1 MLRLFR
7 QIRQRLLTNN
17 KFSKYLL
24 YAIGEILLVV
34 IGILIALQVNNWN
47 ESRKLRQTELALLGV
62 IYENLTNDLED
73 FENDLI
79 HLKNRKKACE
89 VLLECA
95 EKDVPY
101 QDSLAFHL
109 YYTQIYPHFS
119 PNISGYEMLKSEG
132 IESISNDTLKL
143 AITNLYEYGYKYLF
157 TWEQESIDF
166 NQNILSPLSRK
177 YLGHTVIKNR
187 AIPKSL
193 DNSRN
198 HLSLFANSG
207 LVLNITDF
215 EGLKKDTELLSFW
228 ASLRGGSDFLRRIHQ
243 ETEDD
248 VVNLIGQLENELNLR
263 KEDSD

>member
-1 MLRLFR
+1 MLRFFR
-7 QIRQRLLTNN
+7 QIRQRLLTDN

-34 IGILIALQVNNWN
+34 IGILIALQVDNWN
-47 ESRKLRQTELALLGV
+47 EERKLRQIELELLGV
-62 IYENLTNDLED
+62 IYENLTNDLDD
-73 FENDLI
+73 FEKNLI
-79 HLKNRKKACE
+79 HLKNRKTACE

-95 EKDVPY
+95 ENDFPY

-109 YYTQIYPHFS
+109 FYTQIYPHFS

-157 TWEQESIDF
+157 TWEQEGINF
-166 NQNILSPLSRK
+166 NQNILTPITRK
-177 YLGHTVIKNR
+177 YIGHTAIKHQ
-187 AIPKSL
+187 AKPTSL

-198 HLSLFANSG
+198 HLDLFANSG

-215 EGLKKDTELLSFW
+215 EGLKKDTELLTLW
-228 ASLRGGSDFLRRIHQ
+228 ASLSGQSDLLRGIHQ
-243 ETEDD
+243 ETENS
-248 VVNLIGQLENELNLR
+248 VVELVRRLENELNIH
-263 KEDSD
+263 KEVSD